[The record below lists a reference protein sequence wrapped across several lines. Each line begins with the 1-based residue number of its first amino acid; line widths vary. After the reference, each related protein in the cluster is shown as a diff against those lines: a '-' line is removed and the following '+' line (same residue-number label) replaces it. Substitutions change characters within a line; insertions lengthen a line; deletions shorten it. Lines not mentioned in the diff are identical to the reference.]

1 MNWDAYVHLLGNV
14 PFLDEEG
21 NAVIKEFLDFSLDSY
36 YMILPCIIRIKTIYH
51 TVKPISE
58 MCR

>member
-1 MNWDAYVHLLGNV
+1 MNWDTYVHLLGNV

-36 YMILPCIIRIKTIYH
+36 YMILP
-51 TVKPISE
+51 
-58 MCR
+58 